1 MAVGVDTIVTTG
13 RLVFDLV
20 RGADT
25 TTRVIDVPFPLIDS
39 TSQDLQNL
47 VNQTNATYTST
58 TSSMNKFVQPAG
70 WRDQNVSEEQWETT
84 GVRYEIVTVTT
95 TPVTADTNQAQG

>member
-25 TTRVIDVPFPLIDS
+25 TTRAIDIPFPLIDS

-47 VNQTNATYTST
+47 VNQANTTYTNT
-58 TSSMNKFVQPAG
+58 EYSMNKFVQPAG
-70 WRDQNVSEEQWETT
+70 WRDTNVSEEQWTTT
-84 GVRYEIVTVTT
+84 GVHYEIVTVTT
-95 TPVTADTNQAQG
+95 TPVTPDTNQG